1 MDLIRLETSRL
12 YQRFSFGPKPGE
24 YSAALRNGV
33 SATRKKILQRPETSS
48 NTNLVSKLI
57 LPDLGKRPTVNS
69 VAEFNSAMKMQSDQ
83 LLLWWLDQMVLNEN
97 TLQERMTWFWH
108 GHWATSIS
116 KVNYALPMYLQN
128 QTLRANSLGNFT
140 EMTKAMLQDGA
151 LQFWLDGQDS
161 TKKAPNENLG
171 RELLE
176 LFTLG
181 VNRYTE
187 EDVKS
192 AARALTGYQVTL
204 SNGTVVFNSAR
215 HDYSAAT
222 ILGEKRNFTGASLCD
237 LLVARDDCST
247 FIAERLWY
255 RFMSSTEDLPAEFK
269 TKIKTAFA
277 ARNIFSAVESIII
290 DGPMRD
296 EKYEI
301 VKSPV
306 EWFVAVCRAL
316 ELTPSKLS
324 STTKLKKYLTNLG
337 QIPFLPP
344 SVGGWPAGEV
354 WLTAAT
360 AQYRIEFAQ
369 WLISQSSLKTISMMN
384 PATRTDLSADWLG
397 VAQWSERTKIALKAN
412 AAYPEVFVLNA
423 LCSPEYVVSA

>member
-1 MDLIRLETSRL
+1 MDLLRLETSRL
-12 YQRFSFGPKPGE
+12 FQRFSFGPKPGE

-33 SATRKKILQRPETSS
+33 SATRKKILQLPETGS

-69 VAEFNSAMKMQSDQ
+69 VVEFNSAMKMQSDQ

-128 QTLRANSLGNFT
+128 QTLRAHSLGNFT
-140 EMTKAMLQDGA
+140 DMTKAMLQDGA

-204 SNGTVVFNSAR
+204 SNGTVVFKSAR
-215 HDYSAAT
+215 HDYGAST
-222 ILGEKRNFTGASLCD
+222 ILGEQRNFTGASLCD

-412 AAYPEVFVLNA
+412 AANPEAFVLNA

>member
-1 MDLIRLETSRL
+1 MDLLRLETSRL
-12 YQRFSFGPKPGE
+12 FQRFSFGPKPGE

-33 SATRKKILQRPETSS
+33 SATRKKILQRPETGS

-69 VAEFNSAMKMQSDQ
+69 VVEFNSAMKMQSDQ

-128 QTLRANSLGNFT
+128 QTLRAHSLGNFT
-140 EMTKAMLQDGA
+140 DMTKAMLQDGA

-204 SNGTVVFNSAR
+204 SNGTVVFKSAR
-215 HDYSAAT
+215 HDYGAST
-222 ILGEKRNFTGASLCD
+222 ILGEQRNFTGASLCD

-412 AAYPEVFVLNA
+412 AANPEAFVLNA

>member
-1 MDLIRLETSRL
+1 MDLLRLETSRL
-12 YQRFSFGPKPGE
+12 FQRFSFGPKPGE

-33 SATRKKILQRPETSS
+33 SATRKKILQRPETGS

-69 VAEFNSAMKMQSDQ
+69 VVEFNSAMKMQSDQ

-140 EMTKAMLQDGA
+140 DMTKAMLQDGA

-204 SNGTVVFNSAR
+204 SNGKVVFKSAR
-215 HDYSAAT
+215 HDYGAST
-222 ILGEKRNFTGASLCD
+222 ILGEQRNFTGASLCD

-384 PATRTDLSADWLG
+384 PVTRTDLSADWLG

-412 AAYPEVFVLNA
+412 AANPEAFVLNA

>member
-1 MDLIRLETSRL
+1 MDLLRLETSRL
-12 YQRFSFGPKPGE
+12 FQRFSFGPKPGE

-33 SATRKKILQRPETSS
+33 SATRKKILQRPETGS
-48 NTNLVSKLI
+48 NTDLVSKLI
-57 LPDLGKRPTVNS
+57 LPDLGKRPAANA
-69 VAEFNSAMKMQSDQ
+69 VAEFNIAMRVQSDQ
-83 LLLWWLDQMVLNEN
+83 LLLWWLDRLVLNEN

-128 QTLRANSLGNFT
+128 ETLRANSLGNFA
-140 EMTKAMLQDGA
+140 EMSKSMLQDGA
-151 LQFWLDGQDS
+151 LQHWLDGQDS
-161 TKKAPNENLG
+161 TKRAPNENLG

-176 LFTLG
+176 LFILG

-204 SNGTVVFNSAR
+204 NNGKVAFNSAR
-215 HDYSAAT
+215 HDFGAVS
-222 ILGEKRNFTGASLCD
+222 ILGEQRSFTGSSLCD
-237 LLVARDDCST
+237 FLVARDDCSS

-255 RFMSSTEDLPAEFK
+255 RFMSSTEELPAEFK
-269 TKIKTAFA
+269 SKIKTAFA
-277 ARNIFSAVESIII
+277 ARDIFSAVESIIM
-290 DGPMRD
+290 DGSMRD

-306 EWFVAVCRAL
+306 EWFVAACRAL

-324 STTKLKKYLTNLG
+324 STVKLKKYLTNLG
-337 QIPFLPP
+337 QLPFMPP

-369 WLISQSSLKTISMMN
+369 WLVSQSSLKTISKMD
-384 PATRTDLSADWLG
+384 PSTRTDLSADWLG
-397 VAQWSERTKIALKAN
+397 VAQWSNRTKIALKAN
-412 AAYPEVFVLNA
+412 AAYPEVFALNA